1 MIEDDVQLIHRILSG
16 DSEAFTALVRKHQK
30 SVHALAWR
38 RIGDFHF
45 AEEITQ
51 DTFIRVYKHLP
62 TLKDPSQFSGW
73 LYVITN
79 RLCNTWLQ
87 DNKSLIGSLE
97 DVPMVEIQRSSY
109 ERYIS
114 EQYET
119 DARDHRHE
127 LAKKLLEKL
136 PESER
141 TVMTLYYLGE
151 MTTKEI
157 GKFLGVSVHTITS
170 RLQRARKRLQQ
181 DEELLVQEVL
191 GSVPLSAS
199 LTESIV
205 QKVADI
211 KLTPPPTGKPLLP
224 WAAFGAAAV
233 LVTLLLLGL
242 SNQYLNRFQKPYS
255 FEAQSEPTIEIFDAP
270 IVLDIESKPDVRNQ
284 IGRAVTPHKRSG
296 AGVQVSEST
305 LADNVSTD
313 PLRLSQSQW
322 TQTIAPQAGPAFD
335 IFATSTG
342 VLYAASSTG
351 VYRLPVDATKWMPV
365 NMSATIKGNRMPMAE
380 YKGASYIVAADEI
393 LTSTDDGKTWKAF
406 CSRPMGHAIALI
418 VTDETQQNSNQQS
431 AISNQPER
439 LPRSESS
446 PENLLTGSFRRL
458 TTDSH
463 STDIAM
469 YLAFENKGVFR
480 STDAGTHWIPFNN
493 GLTDKRILAVA
504 AIGNTLFA
512 GTNRGLY
519 RFDSGVWQQLPVV
532 PSEAIHSLEVMKNDL
547 YVATAHDLSTPK
559 PRELNPQ
566 GIEQVVRVEGSDS
579 KRIFR
584 STDLGV
590 TWTEI
595 TPTSK
600 SPFMRVPSGI
610 KISVAG
616 EALLVTGTANFYS
629 TDQGQTWTNFGF
641 DTNSFMVSRFPVV
654 AVDENT
660 FYKAGGL
667 GIHRTVD
674 GGESWHPFM
683 DGIVGTEILNLV
695 VLNNRLYA
703 HTGSDIAQSMD
714 GGESWKGIGADVNN
728 HTLEPIREEQPR
740 VDSSFDATLVVADGV
755 LYEIV
760 PEAENLRVFYL
771 SVARNE
777 FIPIQGIPAFNG
789 EVRSTN
795 LRTDTEETKQASLS
809 DGVEK
814 SDQLT
819 TILNTITD
827 FTEIGAFTVSG
838 KTFYAEYKQQLFKWK
853 PGDAEWKD
861 TGLVDTSE
869 QSDEDLKKGFK
880 LAVSR
885 RVAYVGKRDSK
896 LFQSFDGGDSW
907 RDVTSSLPL
916 SFTHFKEIVFAGST
930 VYIATDKGVMSS
942 QAGTHWRM
950 LTDGT
955 GKRPIIDR
963 FAIDHTRLYGAGD
976 TGVYHLDAHRKWE
989 QISPEVPGKVL
1000 SLAVNR
1006 DKLYVVTQQRGMF
1019 HISLEGEAYRLSRK

>member
-1 MIEDDVQLIHRILSG
+1 MVEDDVQLIHRILSG

-30 SVHALAWR
+30 GVHALAWR

-97 DVPMVEIQRSSY
+97 DVPVVEIQRSSY

-119 DARDHRHE
+119 DAREHRYE

-181 DEELLVQEVL
+181 DEELFVQEVL

-224 WAAFGAAAV
+224 WAAFGTAVV

-255 FEAQSEPTIEIFDAP
+255 FEAQSEPTIEIIDAP

-284 IGRAVTPHKRSG
+284 VGRAVATDKNASTG
-296 AGVQVSEST
+296 TQVSKTVLTPTVGVDFSRSST
-305 LADNVSTD
+305 
-313 PLRLSQSQW
+313 SQW
-322 TQTIAPQAGPAFD
+322 TQTIAPQTGPVFD

-342 VLYAASSTG
+342 ILYAASSTG
-351 VYRLPVDATKWMPV
+351 VYRVPADATTWMPV
-365 NMSATIKGNRMPMAE
+365 NMSAPIKGNRMPMAE
-380 YKGASYIVAADEI
+380 YEGASYIVAADEI
-393 LTSTDDGKTWKAF
+393 LASTDDGKTWKAF
-406 CSRPMGHAIALI
+406 CPRPKGQAIGLI

-431 AISNQPER
+431 AISNQQEGAP
-439 LPRSESS
+439 S
-446 PENLLTGSFRRL
+446 PENLLTGGFRRL
-458 TTDSH
+458 TADSH
-463 STDIAM
+463 STDIVM

-480 STDAGTHWIPFNN
+480 STDAGTHWVPFNN

-519 RFDSGVWQQLPVV
+519 RFDSSVWQQLPVV

-547 YVATAHDLSTPK
+547 YVGIAPDLSTLK
-559 PRELNPQ
+559 PHELNPQ
-566 GIEQVVRVEGSDS
+566 GIGQMVRVNGSDS

-584 STDLGV
+584 STDLGR

-600 SPFMRVPSGI
+600 SPFMRVPSGV
-610 KISVAG
+610 KVSVTG

-629 TDQGQTWTNFGF
+629 TDQGQTWTNLGF

-674 GGESWHPFM
+674 GGKSWHPFM

-695 VLNNRLYA
+695 ALNNRLYA
-703 HTGSDIAQSMD
+703 HTGDDIVQSTD
-714 GGESWKGIGADVNN
+714 GGESWKGIGTDVNDR
-728 HTLEPIREEQPR
+728 TLEPIGEQQPR
-740 VDSSFDATLVVADGV
+740 VDFSFDSKLVVADGV
-755 LYEIV
+755 LYGIV

-771 SVARNE
+771 SVERNE
-777 FIPIQGIPAFNG
+777 FIPIQGIPAFD
-789 EVRSTN
+789 EKVQPTN
-795 LRTDTEETKQASLS
+795 LQTNTQETKQAYLS
-809 DGVEK
+809 EYHEESNNLVGTLHRREQVRTREV
-814 SDQLT
+814 S
-819 TILNTITD
+819 
-827 FTEIGAFTVSG
+827 VSG
-838 KTFYAEYKQQLFKWK
+838 KTFYAEYKRKLFKWK

-861 TGLVDTSE
+861 TGLADTSE

-885 RVAYVGKRDSK
+885 RVVYVGKRDGK

-907 RDVTSSLPL
+907 RDVTPSLPL

-930 VYIATDKGVMSS
+930 VYIATDKGVLSS
-942 QAGTHWRM
+942 QTGVHWRM

-955 GKRPIIDR
+955 GERPVIDR

-989 QISPEVPGKVL
+989 PISPEVPGKVF
-1000 SLAVNR
+1000 SLAVDR
-1006 DKLYVVTQQRGMF
+1006 DRLYVVTQQRGMF
-1019 HISLEGEAYRLSRK
+1019 HISLEEENYALSHK

>member
-1 MIEDDVQLIHRILSG
+1 MVEDDVQLIHRILSG

-30 SVHALAWR
+30 GVHALAWR

-97 DVPMVEIQRSSY
+97 DVPVVEIQRSSY

-191 GSVPLSAS
+191 GSVSLSAS
-199 LTESIV
+199 LTETIV

-211 KLTPPPTGKPLLP
+211 KLTPPSTGKPLLP
-224 WAAFGAAAV
+224 WAAFGTAV
-233 LVTLLLLGL
+233 VLGTLLLLGL
-242 SNQYLNRFQKPYS
+242 SNQYLNRFQKLYS
-255 FEAQSEPTIEIFDAP
+255 FEAQSEPTIEIIDAP

-284 IGRAVTPHKRSG
+284 VGRAVATDK
-296 AGVQVSEST
+296 
-305 LADNVSTD
+305 NVSTGTQISNTVLTPTEGVD
-313 PLRLSQSQW
+313 FSKSSTSQW

-335 IFATSTG
+335 IFVTSTG
-342 VLYAASSTG
+342 ILYAASSTG
-351 VYRLPVDATKWMPV
+351 VYRLPADATTWMPV
-365 NMSATIKGNRMPMAE
+365 NISNLIKGNRMPMAE

-393 LTSTDDGKTWKAF
+393 LASTDDGKTWKAF
-406 CSRPMGHAIALI
+406 CPRPKGQAIGLI
-418 VTDETQQNSNQQS
+418 VTHETQQNSNQQS
-431 AISNQPER
+431 AISNQQER
-439 LPRSESS
+439 LSRSESS
-446 PENLLTGSFRRL
+446 PENLLTGGFRRL
-458 TTDSH
+458 TADSH

-469 YLAFENKGVFR
+469 YLAFQNKGVFR

-519 RFDSGVWQQLPVV
+519 RFGSGVWQQLPVV

-547 YVATAHDLSTPK
+547 YVGTAHDLSPLK
-559 PRELNPQ
+559 PHGLNPQ
-566 GIEQVVRVEGSDS
+566 EIGQVVNVEGSDS

-629 TDQGQTWTNFGF
+629 TDQGKTWTSLGF
-641 DTNSFMVSRFPVV
+641 DMSSFMVNRFPVV

-695 VLNNRLYA
+695 ALNNRLYA
-703 HTGSDIAQSMD
+703 HTGNDIAQSMD
-714 GGESWKGIGADVNN
+714 GGESWKGIGTDVSAP
-728 HTLEPIREEQPR
+728 TLEPIREEQPR
-740 VDSSFDATLVVADGV
+740 IGFSSDSRLVVADGV
-755 LYEIV
+755 LYGIV

-771 SVARNE
+771 SVEHNE
-777 FIPIQGIPAFNG
+777 FIPIQGIPAFDG
-789 EVRSTN
+789 EDRQILSIHES
-795 LRTDTEETKQASLS
+795 EETKQAYLP
-809 DGVEK
+809 DGVEED
-814 SDQLT
+814 DQLT
-819 TILNTITD
+819 TLLNTITD
-827 FTEIGAFTVSG
+827 FTDVGAFMVSG
-838 KTFYAEYKQQLFKWK
+838 KTFYAEYKRQLFKWQH
-853 PGDAEWKD
+853 GDSEWKSTGLID
-861 TGLVDTSE
+861 TGKQHDGGDRE
-869 QSDEDLKKGFK
+869 FK
-880 LAVSR
+880 LAVSG
-885 RVAYVGKRDSK
+885 RVAYVGTRDGK
-896 LFQSFDGGDSW
+896 LFQSFDGGGSW
-907 RDVTSSLPL
+907 RDVTSSLPF
-916 SFTHFKEIVFAGST
+916 SFTHFKEIVFAGSR
-930 VYIATDKGVMSS
+930 VYIATDKGVLSS
-942 QAGTHWRM
+942 KTGVHWRM
-950 LTDGT
+950 LTDRT
-955 GKRPIIDR
+955 GERLVIDR
-963 FAIDHTRLYGAGD
+963 FAMDHTRLYGAGD

-989 QISPEVPGKVL
+989 QISPGVPGKVL

>member
-1 MIEDDVQLIHRILSG
+1 MVEDDVQLIHRILSG

-30 SVHALAWR
+30 GVHALAWR

-97 DVPMVEIQRSSY
+97 DVPVVEIQRSSY

-119 DARDHRHE
+119 DAREHRYE

-181 DEELLVQEVL
+181 DEELFVQEVL

-224 WAAFGAAAV
+224 WAAFGTAVV

-255 FEAQSEPTIEIFDAP
+255 FEAQSEPTIEIIDAP

-284 IGRAVTPHKRSG
+284 VGRAVDTDKNASTG
-296 AGVQVSEST
+296 TQVSKTVLTPTVAVDFSRSST
-305 LADNVSTD
+305 
-313 PLRLSQSQW
+313 SQW
-322 TQTIAPQAGPAFD
+322 TQTIAPQSGPVFD

-342 VLYAASSTG
+342 ILYAVSSTG
-351 VYRLPVDATKWMPV
+351 VYRLPADATTWMPV
-365 NMSATIKGNRMPMAE
+365 NMSAPIKGNRMPMAE
-380 YKGASYIVAADEI
+380 YEGVSYIVATDEI
-393 LTSTDDGKTWKAF
+393 LASTDDGKTWKAF
-406 CSRPMGHAIALI
+406 CPRPKGQAIGLI
-418 VTDETQQNSNQQS
+418 VTHETQQNSNQQS
-431 AISNQPER
+431 TISNQQER

-446 PENLLTGSFRRL
+446 PENLLTGGFRRL
-458 TTDSH
+458 TADSH

-469 YLAFENKGVFR
+469 YLAYENRGVFR

-493 GLTDKRILAVA
+493 GLTDKRISAMA

-519 RFDSGVWQQLPVV
+519 RFDSGVWQQLSVV

-547 YVATAHDLSTPK
+547 YIATAHDFSTLK

-566 GIEQVVRVEGSDS
+566 EIRQKVSVEGSDS

-584 STDLGV
+584 STDSGV

-616 EALLVTGTANFYS
+616 EALLVTGSTNFYS
-629 TDQGQTWTNFGF
+629 TDQGKTWTSLGF
-641 DTNSFMVSRFPVV
+641 DMSSFMVNRFPVV

-674 GGESWHPFM
+674 GGKSWHPFM
-683 DGIVGTEILNLV
+683 DGMVGTEILNLV
-695 VLNNRLYA
+695 AFNNKLYA
-703 HTGSDIAQSMD
+703 HTGDDITQSMD
-714 GGESWKGIGADVNN
+714 GGESWKGIGTDVNDR
-728 HTLEPIREEQPR
+728 TLELIGKQQPR
-740 VDSSFDATLVVADGV
+740 VDSSFDAKLVVADGV
-755 LYEIV
+755 LYRIV
-760 PEAENLRVFYL
+760 PEIENLRVFYL
-771 SVARNE
+771 SVERNE
-777 FIPIQGIPAFNG
+777 FIPIQGIPAFDG
-789 EVRSTN
+789 EDRQILSIHES
-795 LRTDTEETKQASLS
+795 EETKQAYLP
-809 DGVEK
+809 DGVEED
-814 SDQLT
+814 DQLT

-827 FTEIGAFTVSG
+827 FTEVGAFTVSG
-838 KTFYAEYKQQLFKWK
+838 KTFYAEYKRQLFKWQH
-853 PGDAEWKD
+853 GDSEWKSTGLID
-861 TGLVDTSE
+861 TGKQHDGGDRE
-869 QSDEDLKKGFK
+869 FK
-880 LAVSR
+880 LAVSG
-885 RVAYVGKRDSK
+885 RVAYVGTRDGK
-896 LFQSFDGGDSW
+896 LFQSLDGGDSW
-907 RDVTSSLPL
+907 RDITPSLP
-916 SFTHFKEIVFAGST
+916 FPYTDFKEIVFAGSRI
-930 VYIATDKGVMSS
+930 YIATDKGVLNSKTG
-942 QAGTHWRM
+942 AHWRM

-955 GKRPIIDR
+955 GTRVIIDR
-963 FAIDHTRLYGAGD
+963 FAIEHTRVYGVGD
-976 TGVYHLDAHRKWE
+976 MGVYSLDANREWK
-989 QISPEVPGKVL
+989 QVSSGVPGEVH
-1000 SLAVNR
+1000 SLAVNGDR
-1006 DKLYVVTQQRGMF
+1006 LYVVTQQRGMF
-1019 HISLEGEAYRLSRK
+1019 HISLEEGNYALSYK